1 MFSFHK
7 SSAFLFLS
15 LVVFALTSYINSQ
28 PEPIYN
34 YHYCSVG
41 LGSLEQAND
50 DYLSNLTVLLD
61 SLSSK
66 ASQNYSF
73 YKAISNNTGIYGL
86 FLCRGDVS
94 QYTCQTC
101 VSYVSNY
108 IKTRCPGTSAIA
120 WYNEC
125 MLRYSDINF
134 FGVPQTEPHVF
145 MWNAQN
151 NITAPE
157 EPNFGALGL
166 VNNLTDKVLATEM
179 LFEAGNMSVGNGNGF
194 RYGLV
199 QCTRDIN
206 STQCGNCL
214 KILIEKVQDCC
225 QARTEFGIISPSCFL
240 RYANYSLIQEAS
252 APVLPPLP
260 SPLLPSLP
268 PSPLPGTGRNTTQIA
283 IIATTVIILI
293 LVICLCILLKV
304 RKRKS
309 KEYFQVLDV
318 KSLQKKDVK
327 SLQFDFGTIII
338 ATNNFS
344 EANKLGK
351 GGFGAVYK
359 GKLSNGQEIAV
370 KRLSM
375 NSSQGDLEFKNE
387 VDLVA
392 KLQHRNLIRLL
403 GFCLERNEKLLIYE
417 FVPNISLD
425 HFIYDPTKRAQLGST
440 NRIVGTYGYMAPEYA
455 MSGQFS
461 VKSDVFSFGVLILEI
476 VSGRK
481 VTCIDNGENREHLLS
496 YAWKNWMEGTA
507 TNLIDPTLRDS
518 PITEIMRC
526 IHTGLLCVQTHA
538 VARPNMTSVVAMI
551 NSDSIT
557 LPVPTRP
564 SYFTQ
569 SDVVLDTPLQQDIGS
584 HVTKYWAL
592 CAEVFSQNCPVNTC
606 GQWSADL

>member
-1 MFSFHK
+1 MSLLEILLSKQPIQNNQVLLKIIEICHLYELDSV
-7 SSAFLFLS
+7 SSDIMKVSITMNSASKEKTQLS
-15 LVVFALTSYINSQ
+15 LLLLATLIPISQ

-86 FLCRGDVS
+86 FLCQGDFS
-94 QYTCQTC
+94 QYTCQPY

-108 IKTRCPGTSAIA
+108 IKTRCPGKSAIA

-125 MLRYSDINF
+125 MLSF

-166 VNNLTDKVLATEM
+166 MNNLRDKVFGTEM
-179 LFEAGNMSVGNGNGF
+179 LFKAGNMSVGNGNGF
-194 RYGLV
+194 RYAW
-199 QCTRDIN
+199 CTRDIN

-214 KILIEKVQDCC
+214 QILIEKVQDCC
-225 QARTEFGIISPSCFL
+225 QARTEFRIISPSCFL
-240 RYANYSLIQEAS
+240 RYGNYSLFLEAS

-260 SPLLPSLP
+260 SPLLPS
-268 PSPLPGTGRNTTQIA
+268 PLPGNGNERNITQIA
-283 IIATTVIILI
+283 IIVTTVIILN
-293 LVICLCILLKV
+293 LVISLCIFLKLLPITHRLHLCHHHHPLLLLPSLSFVRNFRCNQKLEDYFFRLQPNYENKSFPSMNIFVEKV
-304 RKRKS
+304 
-309 KEYFQVLDV
+309 L
-318 KSLQKKDVK
+318 DVK

-338 ATNNFS
+338 ATNNFA

-359 GKLSNGQEIAV
+359 SHFHYFEKINDKLGCRKI
-370 KRLSM
+370 
-375 NSSQGDLEFKNE
+375 SSLTWYMRIGM
-387 VDLVA
+387 
-392 KLQHRNLIRLL
+392 
-403 GFCLERNEKLLIYE
+403 EKL
-417 FVPNISLD
+417 D
-425 HFIYDPTKRAQLGST
+425 G
-440 NRIVGTYGYMAPEYA
+440 
-455 MSGQFS
+455 
-461 VKSDVFSFGVLILEI
+461 
-476 VSGRK
+476 
-481 VTCIDNGENREHLLS
+481 
-496 YAWKNWMEGTA
+496 GTA
-507 TNLIDPTLRDS
+507 TNLIDPTLKDS
-518 PITEIMRC
+518 QITEIMRC
-526 IHTGLLCVQTHA
+526 IHTGLLCVQKQP

-557 LPVPTRP
+557 LPVPTQP
-564 SYFTQ
+564 ADFTQ
-569 SDVVLDTPLQQDIGS
+569 SNVVLDTPLQQDFGY
-584 HVTKYWAL
+584 HVTKYEL
-592 CAEVFSQNCPVNTC
+592 SITELYPR
-606 GQWSADL
+606 